1 MDLGIDYS
9 IYIIDNKLINIR
21 YYILT
26 LSKVLREASE
36 YERNRDIWIRYTY
49 INYKY
54 IISVIR
60 KTKVLKNHN

>member
-36 YERNRDIWIRYTY
+36 YERNRDI
-49 INYKY
+49 
-54 IISVIR
+54 
-60 KTKVLKNHN
+60 